1 MASLIKLIGFLS
13 IIVIAPGLKAQ
24 DTCMVLVPGLIGTYT
39 GGCVNNLAHG
49 YGEAIGEDY
58 YIGNFRKGLPHKN
71 GLYRWAD
78 GGYYEG
84 EWKKGL
90 RHGYGKYIFK
100 YAGRDSVLI
109 GYWEKDLYLGYE
121 IEPPYVVEYRNNVG
135 RVTFSKIN
143 DKGDYV
149 RIKFIRG
156 SSEFTGIS
164 DLLLQG
170 TSGSENMSRAFT
182 GFENAE
188 FPFKGKV
195 VFTAPNAFHSAT
207 IRCEMRYRI
216 LERGA
221 WEVKVNF

>member
-1 MASLIKLIGFLS
+1 MNSIFRIFAFLS
-13 IIVIAPGLKAQ
+13 IFITGTGLRGQ
-24 DTCMVLVPGLIGTYT
+24 ETCEVLIPALKGTYT
-39 GGCVNNLAHG
+39 GECRNNLAHG
-49 YGEAIGEDY
+49 YGEAVGEDY
-58 YIGNFRKGLPHKN
+58 YIGNFKKGLPNNN
-71 GLYRWAD
+71 GTYKWSD
-78 GGYYEG
+78 GGIYEG

-109 GYWEKDLYLGYE
+109 GYWEKDQYLGYE
-121 IEPPYVVEYRNNVG
+121 IEPPYVVDYRNNVG

-149 RIKFIRG
+149 RIKFMRG

-170 TSGSENMSRAFT
+170 TSGTENTSRTFT